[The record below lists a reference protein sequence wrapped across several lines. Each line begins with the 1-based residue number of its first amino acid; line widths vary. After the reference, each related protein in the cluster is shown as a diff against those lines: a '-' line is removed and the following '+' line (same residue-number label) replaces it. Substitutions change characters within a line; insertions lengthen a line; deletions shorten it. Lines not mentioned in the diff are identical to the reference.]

1 MRTPSTLDAATDRL
15 ERAQGLDAPA
25 GAVKK
30 VVDAALSRAGV
41 RDALHGVWLGHPVH
55 PLLVVAPLGGWL
67 SATVLD
73 LLPGER
79 RAARTLVGLGTLAAV
94 PAAVTGWADWSQLHP
109 QQQRVGLVHAAGN
122 GVAVALQAAS
132 WRARR
137 RGAHGRGVG
146 LSLAAMVAG
155 GVAGW
160 LGGHLAYRQ
169 AAGANHAE
177 QAPHVLP
184 EEYTRLCALSELPD
198 DEPVRRVLDANP
210 VFVLRRGDRVDVLFD
225 QCSHL
230 SGPLSE
236 GELSGAGDELCVSCP
251 WHGSVFRVADGRVQ
265 QGPSTH
271 PAPVLQVRVE
281 RDGTVL
287 ARLPEEA

>member
-1 MRTPSTLDAATDRL
+1 MRTPAALDAATDRL
-15 ERAQGLDAPA
+15 EQADGLDAPA
-25 GAVKK
+25 AAVKK

-41 RDALHGVWLGHPVH
+41 RDALNGVWLGHPLH
-55 PLLVVAPLGGWL
+55 PMLIIAPLGGWL
-67 SATVLD
+67 SAAVLD
-73 LLPGER
+73 LLPGDR
-79 RAARTLVGLGTLAAV
+79 GAARTLVGLGTLAAV

-122 GVAVALQAAS
+122 GVAAALQVAS
-132 WRARR
+132 YRARR
-137 RGAHGRGVG
+137 RGAHARGAR
-146 LSLAAMVAG
+146 LSLAALAAG

-169 AAGANHAE
+169 SAGANHAE

-184 EEYTRLCALSELPD
+184 EEFTRLCALDELPD
-198 DEPVRRVLDANP
+198 GRPVRRVLDANP
-210 VFVLRRGDRVDVLFD
+210 VFVLRRGDRVDALFD
-225 QCSHL
+225 QCAHL

-251 WHGSVFRVADGRVQ
+251 WHGSVFRVADGRVVR
-265 QGPSTH
+265 GPSTH

-281 RDGTVL
+281 PDGTVL
-287 ARLPEEA
+287 ARLPE